1 MKKKVKL
8 KSWFKESLCEV
19 VALAEYV
26 IIVGAL
32 FILIGAI

>member
-1 MKKKVKL
+1 MKKQLKL
-8 KSWFKESLCEV
+8 LFKETVCEV

-26 IIVGAL
+26 VIIGAL

>member
-1 MKKKVKL
+1 MKKQLKL
-8 KSWFKESLCEV
+8 LFKESLCEV

>member
-1 MKKKVKL
+1 MKKLKL
-8 KSWFKESLCEV
+8 KQSIKESLCEV